1 VIAGHRHRQRDGDH
15 DRADTR
21 SMPPVTGFPRTPPSS
36 RTERTERTEQPAR
49 DAAAA
54 PPAPAETPQPDWTK
68 TLTNPQQQADARR
81 RFNDAVPP
89 QVAEA
94 MRERNEQAEM
104 DAIGGKNQPG
114 VLLSQGGDAR
124 KGTTV
129 TVHGINDNPASVL
142 PLGEKAA
149 KKGQAVGTFAW
160 DDRSRRLGDSA
171 DDFARA
177 VKSVLDKNP
186 SAPLTINA
194 YSMGGRVAA
203 VGLARL
209 EATGALQGRDV
220 RLNLVAPPL
229 QGFSSANM
237 AWMGAAFSSSLRSSM
252 DMGTNSDFQAEL
264 EGVRFKDAKV
274 QVFGGAADETAVVDE
289 DWTRIARQLGG
300 GREPVVMPGATHDSS
315 VVEAARRLR

>member
-1 VIAGHRHRQRDGDH
+1 MIAGRRAQTRDRGVIG
-15 DRADTR
+15 ADTGAV
-21 SMPPVTGFPRTPPSS
+21 PPVTGFPRTPPSS
-36 RTERTERTEQPAR
+36 RTERTEPPSTPRPEAPAAQPA
-49 DAAAA
+49 
-54 PPAPAETPQPDWTK
+54 QPDWTK
-68 TLTNPQQQADARR
+68 TLTNPQQQNEARR
-81 RFNDAVPP
+81 RFNEAVPP
-89 QVAEA
+89 VVAEA
-94 MRERNEQAEM
+94 VRERNENAEM

-114 VLLSQGGDAR
+114 VLLAQGGDAR

-149 KKGQAVGTFAW
+149 KKGQAVATFAW

-177 VKSVLDKNP
+177 VKTTLDKNP

-209 EATGALQGRDV
+209 EAEGALKGRDV

-237 AWMGAAFSSSLRSSM
+237 AWMGAAFTSSLRSSM
-252 DMGTNSDFQAEL
+252 DMGTGSDFQAEL
-264 EGVRFKDAKV
+264 EGVRFKDVKV
-274 QVFGGAADETAVVDE
+274 QVFGGGADETAVVDE
-289 DWTRIARQLGG
+289 DWTRIARQLSG
-300 GREPVVMPGATHDSS
+300 GRDPVIMPGATHDSS
-315 VVEAARRLR
+315 IGEAARRLR